1 MKRNILAALRVG
13 LPAAVLLS
21 LASASPALAA
31 PKGFGC
37 FLVTASEV
45 NIRARPYSN
54 AKVIGT
60 AVKGDILI
68 KRKLLCTLRGYWCAV
83 RAGSLDGY
91 VDKSYM
97 QKITCP

>member
-1 MKRNILAALRVG
+1 MINTTRVMVGMVAAGLAFGGQAVSTQ
-13 LPAAVLLS
+13 AAS
-21 LASASPALAA
+21 
-31 PKGFGC
+31 KGFGC

-45 NIRARPYSN
+45 NIRERPHSK
-54 AKVIGT
+54 ADVIGT

-83 RAGSLDGY
+83 RAGSIDGY
-91 VDKSYM
+91 VDKAYM

>member
-1 MKRNILAALRVG
+1 MNTSKRMLLCAVTFGLALG
-13 LPAAVLLS
+13 SQAA
-21 LASASPALAA
+21 ATQAA
-31 PKGFGC
+31 GKGFGC

-45 NIRARPYSN
+45 NIRERPHSS
-54 AKVIGT
+54 ADVIGT

-83 RAGSLDGY
+83 RAGSIDGY
-91 VDKSYM
+91 VDKAYM

>member
-1 MKRNILAALRVG
+1 MTKIKRALTCVVAAG
-13 LPAAVLLS
+13 LLMGTQPLVAQAQG
-21 LASASPALAA
+21 
-31 PKGFGC
+31 KGFGC

-45 NIRARPYSN
+45 NIRERPYSD

-68 KRKLLCTLRGYWCAV
+68 KRKLLCTLRGYWCAI
-83 RAGSLDGY
+83 RAGSVDGY
-91 VDKSYM
+91 VDKAYM